1 MLLTWN
7 KVTTVAA
14 HSDDT
19 TKTIPQLFPNL
30 GNPQSFQATGNTAQ
44 GYNDKKK
51 SYKTFFTSVVTTT
64 HYDARTNDNVG

>member
-44 GYNDKKK
+44 GYNDKKI
-51 SYKTFFTSVVTTT
+51 V
-64 HYDARTNDNVG
+64 